1 MLMGLLC
8 AEPCHTI
15 ASGNW
20 NDPAVWDC
28 GCDPVLC
35 DTLYVEHD
43 LLTTDPVV
51 YIDAAYLRIEA
62 SGSLTGSS
70 EAVSY
75 THLRAH
81 ETVLDLVCRL
91 LLEKKNNQH

>member
-8 AEPCHTI
+8 AEPCQTI

-62 SGSLTGSS
+62 SGSLTGSYEVNITS
-70 EAVSY
+70 
-75 THLRAH
+75 
-81 ETVLDLVCRL
+81 TVDNFGLIDELWLDFFT
-91 LLEKKNNQH
+91 